1 MSIDWNLL
9 STPRCVSNR
18 GRFLVTRLAGLGVLL
33 WLYSLQAQDKAVE
46 PDKVAEPVP
55 QAVEP
60 VSQKISIPPNV
71 KDFGAVADGVA
82 DDSAAI
88 QRAVDASLRPL
99 HFPAG
104 TYRVTRTIEIRLDK
118 TGFLSITGDG
128 LARILV
134 DTAGPAFRIVGTHQG
149 TADPKTV
156 TAPVWDRQRAPMI
169 DGIEIV
175 GRKNETSGIELQGT
189 MQATISRVSIRN
201 VLHGIVLTH
210 RNRNVQI
217 SECHLYD
224 NRGVGVL
231 MDGVNLH
238 QINIANSHISYNRQ
252 GGIVCRDSE
261 IRNLQITGCDIEGN
275 MGEGLLAANIL
286 LDCRRG
292 SVREGAITGCTIQHE
307 RDSLGSANIR
317 MLGPTKENSLMVGT
331 FTIGNNVLSDVK
343 TNIHLKSARGV
354 VITGNTLWEG
364 FDYNILAEN
373 CSHLVLGH
381 NLLDRNPDQR
391 EETSKN
397 GVELRDCVDCSVNGL
412 HLHDVHTTEAPLKL
426 ERCSWCNITNC
437 HITDSGETLIDLVK
451 CDNCRVSGCLFR
463 VFKQSITSKHVRVTG
478 GSNNLIS
485 DDKR

>member
-1 MSIDWNLL
+1 MSDVWKTFSAARFVNH
-9 STPRCVSNR
+9 R
-18 GRFLVTRLAGLGVLL
+18 GRFLVTRLAGLAVLL
-33 WLYSLQAQDKAVE
+33 WLYSLQAEDKT
-46 PDKVAEPVP
+46 AEPVP
-55 QAVEP
+55 PKPANEP
-60 VSQKISIPPNV
+60 SSQRITISPNV
-71 KDFGAVADGVA
+71 KDFGAQGDGVT

-88 QRAVDASLRPL
+88 QRAVDASLKPL
-99 HFPAG
+99 HFPPG
-104 TYRVTRTIEIRLDK
+104 TYRLTRTIEVRLDK

-128 LARILV
+128 LARFLV
-134 DTAGPAFRIVGTHQG
+134 EAGGPAFRIVGTHQG

-156 TAPVWDRQRAPMI
+156 TPPVWDRQRSPMI

-175 GRKNETSGIELQGT
+175 GRGNEACGIELTGT
-189 MQATISRVSIRN
+189 MQATISRVSVRHALNAI
-201 VLHGIVLTH
+201 HLTN
-210 RNRNVQI
+210 RNRNIQI

-224 NRGVGVL
+224 NRGVGVF

-261 IRNLQITGCDIEGN
+261 IRNLQITGCDLEAN
-275 MGEGLLAANIL
+275 VGEGLLAANLL

-292 SVREGAITGCTIQHE
+292 SVREGAITSCTLQHE

-354 VITGNTLWEG
+354 VIVGNTMWEG
-364 FDYNILAEN
+364 FEHNILAEN
-373 CSHLVLGH
+373 CSHLVLGA

-391 EETSKN
+391 ENLSKN
-397 GVELRDCVDCSVNGL
+397 GIELRDCVDCTLSGL
-412 HLHDVHTTEAPLKL
+412 HLHDVHAPEAAMKL
-426 ERCSWCNITNC
+426 EHCSWCNITNC
-437 HITDSGETLIDLVK
+437 HITDSGDTLIDLAH
-451 CDNCRVSGCLFR
+451 CDNCRVSECLFR
-463 VFKQSITSKHVRVTG
+463 VPKASITTKHVRVTG
-478 GSNNLIS
+478 GGDNLIN

>member
-1 MSIDWNLL
+1 
-9 STPRCVSNR
+9 
-18 GRFLVTRLAGLGVLL
+18 
-33 WLYSLQAQDKAVE
+33 
-46 PDKVAEPVP
+46 
-55 QAVEP
+55 
-60 VSQKISIPPNV
+60 
-71 KDFGAVADGVA
+71 
-82 DDSAAI
+82 
-88 QRAVDASLRPL
+88 
-99 HFPAG
+99 
-104 TYRVTRTIEIRLDK
+104 
-118 TGFLSITGDG
+118 
-128 LARILV
+128 
-134 DTAGPAFRIVGTHQG
+134 
-149 TADPKTV
+149 
-156 TAPVWDRQRAPMI
+156 
-169 DGIEIV
+169 
-175 GRKNETSGIELQGT
+175 
-189 MQATISRVSIRN
+189 
-201 VLHGIVLTH
+201 VLTH

-275 MGEGLLAANIL
+275 MGEGLLAANVL

-307 RDSLGSANIR
+307 RDALGSANIR

-364 FDYNILAEN
+364 FEHNILAEN

-381 NLLDRNPDQR
+381 NLMDRNPDQR

-397 GVELRDCVDCSVNGL
+397 GVELRDCVDCSLNGL
-412 HLHDVHTTEAPLKL
+412 HLHDVHATEAPLKL

-437 HITDSGETLIDLVK
+437 HLTDSGDALIDLVK

-463 VFKQSITSKHVRVTG
+463 VLKQSITSKHVRVTG
-478 GSNNLIS
+478 GSGNLIS